1 MRALVTAGGL
11 LALWWAIQAGLAAP
25 AYLLPSPQA
34 VARALWTQRATLAAD
49 TLTTGIET
57 IAGLALGVALGA
69 GSALL
74 ITLSA
79 GLRRWLLP
87 ALLLSQAVP
96 AFALAPILVLW
107 LGFGLAS
114 KAVLAAIVI
123 FFPVMSAFHDGL
135 RRVPQGWLDLADS
148 MGAPAW
154 RTLLF
159 VRVPAA
165 LPSLGAGLRV
175 AACWAP
181 VGAVVGEWVGASS
194 GLGYLMLNANA
205 RVRTDVVFAALAV
218 LSAMTIGL
226 WWATDRMLRRVLYWQ
241 PE

>member
-1 MRALVTAGGL
+1 MTAAGL
-11 LALWWAIQAGLAAP
+11 AALWWAIQAGFNVP

-34 VARALWTQRATLAAD
+34 VARALWTQRDTLAAD
-49 TLTTGIET
+49 TLTTGVET
-57 IAGLALGVALGA
+57 LAGLGLGIALGA

-87 ALLLSQAVP
+87 LLLLSQAIPV
-96 AFALAPILVLW
+96 FAVAPILVLW

-114 KAVLAAIVI
+114 KAALAAIVI
-123 FFPVMSAFHDGL
+123 FFPVMSSFHDGL
-135 RRVPQGWLDLADS
+135 RRVPQGWLDLAGS

-181 VGAVVGEWVGASS
+181 VGAVIGEWVGASS

-226 WWATDRMLRRVLYWQ
+226 WWGTDRLLRRLLYWQ